1 MDTKKKILDVA
12 LTLFSEKGYGNVFV
26 GQIAEGVGI
35 KAPSLY
41 KHYKSKQDI
50 FDAILQEMRNRYD
63 KEAAN
68 LNVNGAD
75 FQIDSEVYKNISDDE
90 LVKIGTGLF
99 SFFIHDEYECK
110 FRKMLTL
117 EQFSDKE
124 LSKMLSDQYFNEPLK
139 YQSGLF
145 SLLIMQGCMKSE
157 DTDIM
162 ALQFF
167 SPIYLLM
174 TVCDREPEREA
185 EALQMLDKHIRQFCR
200 LYKGENTF
208 TGSPDYAKE

>member
-41 KHYKSKQDI
+41 KHYESKQDI
-50 FDAILQEMRNRYD
+50 FNAILDEMRERYNRKAVD
-63 KEAAN
+63 
-68 LNVNGAD
+68 LNMNGSDYPAD
-75 FQIDSEVYKNISDDE
+75 FELYKNASEDE
-90 LVKIGTGLF
+90 LVKMGTGLF
-99 SFFIHDEYECK
+99 SFFLHDEYECK

-124 LSKMLSDQYFNEPLK
+124 LSKLFSDQYYDEPLK
-139 YQSGLF
+139 YQSGLLH
-145 SLLIMQGCMKSE
+145 LLILQGKLKG
-157 DTDIM
+157 DDADIM

-167 SPIYLLM
+167 APVYLLM
-174 TVCDREPEREA
+174 TVCDRQPKREK
-185 EALQMLDKHIRQFCR
+185 ECLRKLEKHIRQFSR
-200 LYKGENTF
+200 IYKG
-208 TGSPDYAKE
+208 DDK

>member
-41 KHYKSKQDI
+41 KHYESKQDI
-50 FDAILQEMRNRYD
+50 FNAILDEMHERYNRKAVD
-63 KEAAN
+63 
-68 LNVNGAD
+68 LNMNGSDYPAD
-75 FQIDSEVYKNISDDE
+75 FELYKNASEDE
-90 LVKIGTGLF
+90 LVKMGTGLF
-99 SFFIHDEYECK
+99 SFFLHDEYECK

-124 LSKMLSDQYFNEPLK
+124 LSKLFSDQYYDEPLK
-139 YQSGLF
+139 YQSGLLH
-145 SLLIMQGCMKSE
+145 LLILQGKLKG
-157 DTDIM
+157 DDADIM

-167 SPIYLLM
+167 APIYLLM
-174 TVCDREPEREA
+174 TVCDRQPEREK
-185 EALQMLDKHIRQFCR
+185 ECLQKLEKHIRQFSR
-200 LYKGENTF
+200 IYKGE
-208 TGSPDYAKE
+208 DK

>member
-41 KHYKSKQDI
+41 KHYESKQDI
-50 FDAILQEMRNRYD
+50 FNAILDEMRERYNRKAVD
-63 KEAAN
+63 
-68 LNVNGAD
+68 LNMNGSDYPAD
-75 FQIDSEVYKNISDDE
+75 FELYKNASEDE
-90 LVKIGTGLF
+90 LVKMGTGLF
-99 SFFIHDEYECK
+99 SFFLHDEYECK

-124 LSKMLSDQYFNEPLK
+124 LSKLFSDQYYDEPLK
-139 YQSGLF
+139 YQSGLLH
-145 SLLIMQGCMKSE
+145 LLILQGKLKG
-157 DTDIM
+157 DDADIM

-167 SPIYLLM
+167 APIYLLM
-174 TVCDREPEREA
+174 TVCDRQPKREK
-185 EALQMLDKHIRQFCR
+185 ECLQNLEKHIRQFSR
-200 LYKGENTF
+200 IYKGE
-208 TGSPDYAKE
+208 DK

>member
-12 LTLFSEKGYGNVFV
+12 LTLFSEKGYGNVYV

-50 FDAILQEMRNRYD
+50 FDAILEEMRNRYD

-68 LNVNGAD
+68 LNMNGNDFMAD
-75 FQIDSEVYKNISDDE
+75 FELYKNISEDE
-90 LVKIGTGLF
+90 LVKMGMGLF
-99 SFFIHDEYECK
+99 AFFLHDEYECK

-124 LSKMLSDQYFNEPLK
+124 LAGLFSNQYFDEPLK
-139 YQSGLF
+139 YQSGMLQF
-145 SLLIMQGCMKSE
+145 LIMQGKLKG
-157 DTDIM
+157 DDADIM
-162 ALQFF
+162 ALHFF

-174 TVCDREPEREA
+174 TVCDRQPKREK
-185 EALQMLDKHIRQFCR
+185 ECLQKLARHIRNFSR
-200 LYKGENTF
+200 IYKGE
-208 TGSPDYAKE
+208 DK